1 MQDDL
6 TPRPEGSESTGGG
19 PAGGPTHTPR
29 AGSAPWAVV
38 VLGHGSRNPA
48 ALEVLQKVSS
58 LLALQTGWAVV
69 HASLGFNKPSLSE
82 AVVAL
87 YEQGFRDILVA
98 PYLLFSGNHVALD
111 IPEQLETVLAAHP
124 DLRVRPTEPL
134 GLDLRLVS
142 ALESR
147 VRGARDEEGAVGASA
162 VNSPADIEGKSFEI
176 IEGLLPELPLNAHE
190 RAVVVRVVHATGD
203 PSLASQL
210 VFSAGAVEQGLRALR
225 AGAPVVCDVN
235 MVKSGLVPS
244 LRRLGISVDCLV
256 DTDGAAEV
264 ASAEGITRS
273 AAALRAMR
281 ESLDGA
287 VVVIGNAP
295 TALMEI
301 VRLER
306 DEGIRPALVVGVPV
320 GFVAAAE
327 SKDALMASPLAHIT
341 LPGLR
346 GGTPIAVAA
355 TNALARLAAPDASV
369 FAGSPRAS
377 TTAVDVEQ
385 GASCT

>member
-1 MQDDL
+1 MQDDHI
-6 TPRPEGSESTGGG
+6 PQSQPSQPAEVGS
-19 PAGGPTHTPR
+19 PAASL

-38 VLGHGSRNPA
+38 VLGHGSRNLA
-48 ALEVLQKVSS
+48 ALEVLQKVAS
-58 LLALQTGWAVV
+58 LLALQTGWTVV
-69 HASLGFNKPSLSE
+69 HASLGFNKPSLAE
-82 AVVAL
+82 AVVSL
-87 YEQGFRDILVA
+87 YERGFRDILVA
-98 PYLLFSGNHVALD
+98 PYLLFAGNHVALD
-111 IPEQLETVLAAHP
+111 IPEQLESLLAAHP
-124 DLRVRPTEPL
+124 DLSVRLTDPL

-142 ALESR
+142 VLESR
-147 VRGARDEEGAVGASA
+147 VRGVRGEEGAVAASS
-162 VNSPADIEGKSFEI
+162 VNSPAEIEGKSFEI
-176 IEGLLPELPLNAHE
+176 IEGLLPELPLTADE

-210 VFSAGAVEQGLRALR
+210 VFSVGAVEQGLRALR

-244 LRRLGISVDCLV
+244 LRRLGVSVDCLV
-256 DTDGAAEV
+256 DTEGAAEV

-295 TALMEI
+295 TALLEI

-306 DEGIRPALVVGVPV
+306 EEGIRPALVVGVPV

-355 TNALARLAAPDASV
+355 TNALARLAAPDASL
-369 FAGSPRAS
+369 FAGSPRAPR
-377 TTAVDVEQ
+377 TAADAER